1 MNITNMGKR
10 LNKKYVQELSIALGL
25 ESTSSIDN
33 LKKDMEKEYP
43 IVYDAY
49 HQSEKSA
56 TREYG
61 KPRTLQSANPMQWYL
76 GMWPNFPDPSVLEI
90 NTAEGETSYIKVFEY
105 LTSNGWTIA
114 WNSSSYRT
122 KEMERFTQIFFLN
135 KAFPG
140 YMIEMW
146 PDWSLEST
154 KKKKN
159 YKKIVFQ
166 NFPGSLAPNKH
177 YKMTEGDSMKVD
189 TLTVFTP
196 ARNSSFWNSEPVETL
211 IKFLE
216 SIETPRKKED
226 AEVSIIVTR
235 NGSYDIKSFSLSE
248 ANTSFDYPDLH
259 YGDGFEEFHNTLI
272 KRLDDD
278 TKGLVLFHGDPGTGK
293 TQYIRHLLKEL
304 CGADKAVLYSP
315 PAVSASL
322 AEPAMINFISDWIMA
337 EHRDCI
343 LLIED
348 AEPLLESRSGGAD
361 GRSTGI
367 SNLLNITDGILN
379 DILGLMVIAT
389 FNIEIDKIDS
399 ALLRPGRLIGRKE
412 FKRMNELQVHKL
424 AKALN
429 IEEPQIDSSKYP
441 ITLAEFYNSNTAKNV
456 ITHDYKDGNH
466 KSIGFK

>member
-1 MNITNMGKR
+1 MNINNMGKR
-10 LNKKYVQELSIALGL
+10 LSKKNLQDLSTALSVDSIAEL
-25 ESTSSIDN
+25 DN
-33 LKKDMEKEYP
+33 IGSYP
-43 IVYDAY
+43 IVYGEY
-49 HQSEKSA
+49 QQSEKSA
-56 TREYG
+56 MREYG
-61 KPRTLQSANPMQWYL
+61 KPRSLQSANPMQWYL

-90 NTAEGETSYIKVFEY
+90 NTSGETSYIRVFEY

-146 PDWSLEST
+146 PDWSLESS
-154 KKKKN
+154 KRKKN
-159 YKKIVFQ
+159 YKKIDFQ
-166 NFPGSLAPNKH
+166 NFPGSLAPNKN
-177 YKMTEGDSMKVD
+177 YKMTEGDSMKVESI
-189 TLTVFTP
+189 TVFAP
-196 ARNSSFWNSEPVETL
+196 ARTSPFWKPEPIEAF
-211 IKFLE
+211 ISFLE
-216 SIETPRKKED
+216 FIESPRKNEE

-235 NGSYDIKSFSLSE
+235 NGNYDIKSFSLAE
-248 ANTSFDYPDLH
+248 ANTSFIYPDLH
-259 YGDGFEEFHNTLI
+259 YGEGFEEFHNALM

-293 TQYIRHLLKEL
+293 TQYIRYLLKEL

-322 AEPAMINFISDWIMA
+322 AEPAMINFISDWIME

-389 FNIEIDKIDS
+389 FNIEIGKIDP
-399 ALLRPGRLIGRKE
+399 ALLRPGRLIARKE
-412 FKRMNELQVHKL
+412 FKKINKLQTENLATALGMENPDIELK
-424 AKALN
+424 
-429 IEEPQIDSSKYP
+429 KYP

-456 ITHDYKDGNH
+456 ITHDYKDGNN